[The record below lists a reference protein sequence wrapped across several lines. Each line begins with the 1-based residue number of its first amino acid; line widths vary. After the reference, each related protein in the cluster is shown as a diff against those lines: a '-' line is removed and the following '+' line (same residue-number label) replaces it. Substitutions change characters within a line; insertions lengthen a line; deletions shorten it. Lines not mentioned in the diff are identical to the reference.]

1 MSENGFKTFF
11 RMGLVLLAMV
21 LLLTPAN
28 LCAEQEGI
36 DSDDMPCNTY
46 IWDITG
52 NYDTPLFED
61 CEMTMT
67 LVQDGKGK
75 ITGSGDG
82 ICEMYIDDDDE
93 GFWVWIDYEFD
104 VKGKVTQKK
113 GIGVV
118 KLNVKI
124 AGMAEVDIEDL
135 TDLKFRAKQRL
146 AALINPDTL
155 TFDGVVKSSGCIQKV
170 GCGKEVFENYSAD
183 LPIGMDG
190 SWFLATNNIDDDGKK
205 IMGESTLILA
215 NGNQLAM
222 TAKGRINA
230 RKGEAKVKFSGVK
243 TDPGAKG
250 SSIMATVDEDENVL
264 KMKGKVLGQQ
274 IGCK

>member
-1 MSENGFKTFF
+1 MRKNGLKTFF

-36 DSDDMPCNTY
+36 DSKTDLACNTY

-52 NYDTPLFED
+52 TYDNQFLECPSTIH
-61 CEMTMT
+61 
-67 LVQDGKGK
+67 LVQDAKGK
-75 ITGSGDG
+75 LVGYGQGSCWTYFRDT
-82 ICEMYIDDDDE
+82 DV
-93 GFWVWIDYEFD
+93 WVEFEYMVKGSIKQKRGKADVKIKIKFKGEADVPEFD
-104 VKGKVTQKK
+104 LQGLKVKGQESLKAFIDAAEQTIE
-113 GIGVV
+113 GMV
-118 KLNVKI
+118 KYT
-124 AGMAEVDIEDL
+124 E
-135 TDLKFRAKQRL
+135 
-146 AALINPDTL
+146 
-155 TFDGVVKSSGCIQKV
+155 CIQKG
-170 GCGKEVFENYSAD
+170 GCEKGTEPLSVD
-183 LPIGMDG
+183 LPAGMDG
-190 SWFLATNNIDDDGKK
+190 SWFLTTNNIDDDGKK
-205 IMGESTLILA
+205 IMGESILILA